1 LTQTPTKGVSQ
12 QLAEA
17 EQRASEWLKSTK
29 KRSGFAD
36 VEVEEEQSK
45 RKMGAGRP

>member
-1 LTQTPTKGVSQ
+1 LTQTPTKGVPQ

-36 VEVEEEQSK
+36 VEEEQSK
-45 RKMGAGRP
+45 RKMVAGRP